1 MVLLSLKEIP
11 KKCTFW
17 TQKNHKFRANNEPM
31 VFVQFIQFL
40 IFEKHSLNKQIMA
53 FLSRK
58 ISSPINTRAAIYVCL
73 YQHIRGQ
80 GKQGML

>member
-1 MVLLSLKEIP
+1 
-11 KKCTFW
+11 
-17 TQKNHKFRANNEPM
+17 M